1 VWEVVDYKTDDVAGC
16 LEALVAFHTPQL
28 TAYAHF
34 WGRIT
39 GEPVRAGIFFVRTG
53 EVRWLDAAG

>member
-1 VWEVVDYKTDDVAGC
+1 MDYKTDDVAGC

-39 GEPVRAGIFFVRTG
+39 GEPVRAGIFLVRTG